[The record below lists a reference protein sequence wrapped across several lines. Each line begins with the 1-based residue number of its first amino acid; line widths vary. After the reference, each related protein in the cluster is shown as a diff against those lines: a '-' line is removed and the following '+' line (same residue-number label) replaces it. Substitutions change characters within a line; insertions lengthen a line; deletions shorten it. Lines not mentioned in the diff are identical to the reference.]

1 MSKPCPSAPSMA
13 SRRTIP
19 PSASTGDEQ
28 LPRKPSPSKAAPT
41 LKPEVFAG
49 TSQIVLAPSAAS
61 GLLDQTYESASP
73 AEVDQLFFASRRTA
87 PFTLTAAL
95 IGAENWLRDPL
106 SEQASVVTCS
116 PRATASRASRWPHA
130 WITAAPQSCIPTH

>member
-13 SRRTIP
+13 SAPTIT
-19 PSASTGDEQ
+19 PSASTGEEQ
-28 LPRKPSPSKAAPT
+28 LPRSPG
-41 LKPEVFAG
+41 VFAG

-87 PFTLTAAL
+87 PFTRVAEL
-95 IGAENWLRDPL
+95 IGAQNWLRDPL
-106 SEQASVVTCS
+106 SEKASVVTCS
-116 PRATASRASRWPHA
+116 PRATASRASRGPKA
-130 WITAAPQSCIPTH
+130 SITAAPQ